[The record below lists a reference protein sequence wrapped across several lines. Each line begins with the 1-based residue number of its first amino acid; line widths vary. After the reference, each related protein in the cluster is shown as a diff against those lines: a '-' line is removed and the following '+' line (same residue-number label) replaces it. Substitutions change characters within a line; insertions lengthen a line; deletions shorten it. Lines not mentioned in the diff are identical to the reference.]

1 MCISVSGF
9 FVFKEISP
17 FPKIFPSVT
26 SALFFHFPPPLFFF
40 HSSLSSPCS
49 LLCVCL
55 TLVFVWRNW
64 KYNMPQISWR
74 ASSLSSW
81 QSDYKAWALRLFI
94 YFPDP
99 CSCNA
104 AVWCFV
110 SWGETLQ
117 MGAAVSD
124 RTGHTLNSFWV
135 AFSLADVHPGCQVP
149 TCGAYGEDS
158 HLAVAYGH
166 RKIWCVSI
174 NGTFL
179 VQRVRFGNVTINQ
192 WRID

>member
-1 MCISVSGF
+1 MYFCAFVHECMCRMCAFLSLGFLCSRKFLRPLRSFPVWPLLFSFIS
-9 FVFKEISP
+9 
-17 FPKIFPSVT
+17 
-26 SALFFHFPPPLFFF
+26 PPPLFFF

-149 TCGAYGEDS
+149 TCGA
-158 HLAVAYGH
+158 
-166 RKIWCVSI
+166 
-174 NGTFL
+174 
-179 VQRVRFGNVTINQ
+179 
-192 WRID
+192 